1 MSKTIMINK
10 ILKHLKSST
19 ITETRNI
26 MQAAS
31 SLVGE
36 LVGAKKVEA
45 KPRKEPWWK
54 RRIERDIES
63 LRKDLSLI
71 DRWFSGKWKNK
82 TESKMNELDKK

>member
-1 MSKTIMINK
+1 
-10 ILKHLKSST
+10 
-19 ITETRNI
+19 

-45 KPRKEPWWK
+45 KSKKEPWRK

-71 DRWFSGKWKNK
+71 DRWFSG
-82 TESKMNELDKK
+82 EMEEQD